1 MTGILHLL
9 RVFFKGRK
17 LSFWPCEIDPGGRQP
32 FERAVQSPRRSIC
45 AENGMK
51 MGHLR
56 LRLSAKMPHGQL
68 VSQLL
73 LGFRREMFDLNKAAR
88 PKPYRRRLL

>member
-1 MTGILHLL
+1 
-9 RVFFKGRK
+9 
-17 LSFWPCEIDPGGRQP
+17 
-32 FERAVQSPRRSIC
+32 
-45 AENGMK
+45 

-88 PKPYRRRLL
+88 PKPYRRRLLTLSSNLFEVGRMPIAV